1 MAAKIGA
8 KKSHDKTHAELF
20 QAILSLKTVAEC
32 ESFFTDLC
40 TPDEIVSMAGR
51 WQVAKLIEQEIP
63 YREIHSRTG
72 VSTATITRVARA
84 LQYGAGG
91 YACALKRRQ

>member
-1 MAAKIGA
+1 MAAK
-8 KKSHDKTHAELF
+8 KSQDRTQAELF
-20 QAILSLKTVAEC
+20 QAILSLKTISEC
-32 ESFFTDLC
+32 DSFFADLC
-40 TPDEIVSMAGR
+40 TPDEIISMAGR
-51 WQVAKLIEQEIP
+51 WQAAQLIEEGIP

-91 YACALKRRQ
+91 YAWALKRRS